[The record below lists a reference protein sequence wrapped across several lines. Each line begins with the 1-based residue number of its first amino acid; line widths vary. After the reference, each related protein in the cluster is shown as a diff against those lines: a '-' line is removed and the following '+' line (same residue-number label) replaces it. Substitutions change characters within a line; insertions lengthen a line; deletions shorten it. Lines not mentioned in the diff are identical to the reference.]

1 MSRPSLR
8 EGLKALAR
16 KGLIESR
23 TRRGTIALGRERWD
37 VLDSDVL
44 RWTAASPPDH
54 AFLLSLIE
62 LRAIME
68 PAAARLAASRATP
81 EQILEIERAFQGMVD
96 SLPQDVDACH
106 HHDLAFHRSIFAA
119 CGNSILQRFYDA
131 ISALLLTLFRAS
143 TQARESY
150 ENSLAEHW
158 RGRHGD
164 PPPPTRGGG
173 EVDAAAR
180 RDGARSRT
188 CFHTQTT
195 CQRRQV
201 MKTLLFAV
209 CVTLFAAT
217 AEAQTKP
224 LLRIHTAGPN
234 DTNVDNTKLAVEFQ
248 DRANAAQNTVEV
260 KVFPASQLG
269 QTREVI
275 EAMRLG
281 SGAAGTT
288 GGPAE
293 YASFVRRLGVLG
305 LLFLWKS
312 YEHALAVL
320 DGPVGKELDQD
331 MEKAGFKTLSWAV
344 SWGYRNVITSKKE
357 VKQAADLKGLKIR
370 TIPTKVFVAA
380 INSMGANATPMNFGE
395 IYTSL
400 QSGVLDGYEH
410 TAATTISFKMYEV
423 ACCMALTKH
432 LMDPTFLVFSLAG
445 VEEAFAGRA
454 GGAAEGG
461 ERGREGRARD
471 GAAA

>member
-1 MSRPSLR
+1 MKRVL
-8 EGLKALAR
+8 LA
-16 KGLIESR
+16 
-23 TRRGTIALGRERWD
+23 IA
-37 VLDSDVL
+37 V
-44 RWTAASPPDH
+44 A
-54 AFLLSLIE
+54 
-62 LRAIME
+62 
-68 PAAARLAASRATP
+68 
-81 EQILEIERAFQGMVD
+81 
-96 SLPQDVDACH
+96 
-106 HHDLAFHRSIFAA
+106 
-119 CGNSILQRFYDA
+119 
-131 ISALLLTLFRAS
+131 
-143 TQARESY
+143 
-150 ENSLAEHW
+150 
-158 RGRHGD
+158 
-164 PPPPTRGGG
+164 
-173 EVDAAAR
+173 
-180 RDGARSRT
+180 
-188 CFHTQTT
+188 
-195 CQRRQV
+195 
-201 MKTLLFAV
+201 LFAV
-209 CVTLFAAT
+209 SAQ
-217 AEAQTKP
+217 AQTKK

-248 DRANAAQNTVEV
+248 DRANAAQGGIEV

-305 LLFLWKS
+305 LPFLWKS
-312 YEHALAVL
+312 YDHALAVL

-357 VKQAADLKGLKIR
+357 VKSAADLKGLKIR

-432 LMDPTFLVFSLAG
+432 LMDPTFLVFS
-445 VEEAFAGRA
+445 
-454 GGAAEGG
+454 AAEWKKLSPA
-461 ERGREGRARD
+461 EQAALQKAANEAAKVVREMAPQREGEALAQVKKLGMKVNEIDTRPLVQAALKAQD
-471 GAAA
+471 ELAKEFGAEKLLEQIRKTK

>member
-1 MSRPSLR
+1 
-8 EGLKALAR
+8 
-16 KGLIESR
+16 
-23 TRRGTIALGRERWD
+23 
-37 VLDSDVL
+37 
-44 RWTAASPPDH
+44 
-54 AFLLSLIE
+54 
-62 LRAIME
+62 
-68 PAAARLAASRATP
+68 
-81 EQILEIERAFQGMVD
+81 
-96 SLPQDVDACH
+96 
-106 HHDLAFHRSIFAA
+106 
-119 CGNSILQRFYDA
+119 
-131 ISALLLTLFRAS
+131 
-143 TQARESY
+143 
-150 ENSLAEHW
+150 
-158 RGRHGD
+158 
-164 PPPPTRGGG
+164 
-173 EVDAAAR
+173 
-180 RDGARSRT
+180 
-188 CFHTQTT
+188 
-195 CQRRQV
+195 

-305 LLFLWKS
+305 LPFLWKS

-432 LMDPTFLVFSLAG
+432 LMDPTFLVFSLAEWKKLSPA
-445 VEEAFAGRA
+445 VQAALQKAANEAAKVVREMA
-454 GGAAEGG
+454 PE
-461 ERGREGRARD
+461 REGQALAEVKRLGMKVNEIDTAPLVKASLKAQD
-471 GAAA
+471 ELAKEFGAEKLLEQIRKTPG